1 MAEPPP
7 LHPDLMPSLRQL
19 VRGLELLFW
28 SLPFALLVCVQ
39 EILAP
44 AWESWGIMPLL
55 LSMSLMW
62 LGASRL
68 KHFQPQEGVWQSAV
82 KITEILALVMVGLAP
97 FLHWIQTLPELP
109 VTAFTVGQK
118 HIIYS
123 TIIFCAAGIMF
134 LLNLNHVLTRLG
146 AMLPDPI
153 LRADIK
159 LFVTLNFIL
168 FFPLLAAMWCVR
180 FSHELFGLFYQKAP
194 GLAEFFGSAAGL
206 EGALQGSVLWLA
218 TLIIATTMTMMW
230 KAKEA
235 VLGGVF
241 SLEPAPLPDEET
253 ELDAGPDEDETRI
266 VPVSDS
272 MDSDED
278 EDTTAK
284 PVDPS
289 LN

>member
-1 MAEPPP
+1 
-7 LHPDLMPSLRQL
+7 
-19 VRGLELLFW
+19 
-28 SLPFALLVCVQ
+28 
-39 EILAP
+39 
-44 AWESWGIMPLL
+44 
-55 LSMSLMW
+55 
-62 LGASRL
+62 
-68 KHFQPQEGVWQSAV
+68 
-82 KITEILALVMVGLAP
+82 
-97 FLHWIQTLPELP
+97 
-109 VTAFTVGQK
+109 
-118 HIIYS
+118 
-123 TIIFCAAGIMF
+123 
-134 LLNLNHVLTRLG
+134 
-146 AMLPDPI
+146 
-153 LRADIK
+153 
-159 LFVTLNFIL
+159 
-168 FFPLLAAMWCVR
+168 MWCVR
-180 FSHELFGLFYQKAP
+180 LSQELFGLFYQKAP

-241 SLEPAPLPDEET
+241 SLEPVPLPDKET

-278 EDTTAK
+278 EDTTVK